1 MLLLCISDL
10 CLFLT
15 ERVRWTSWMCQKA
28 PIQRSSQPRSN
39 DPCVDPCVVSRL
51 TLPLF
56 PVLDNQSIV
65 CLSVSLPLFRSF
77 PLIWFSFSLVCIF
90 LFPSLSF
97 EPNFKLHSLHLS
109 PAGMLT
115 EHILVWSKLA
125 STFHQSTVWHITPR
139 RFFQEKNVLFRP
151 GSWVTDYAAPRS
163 SSAQYRDFA
172 STSVT

>member
-1 MLLLCISDL
+1 MLLLCISHL

-15 ERVRWTSWMCQKA
+15 ERVRWTSWLCQKA
-28 PIQRSSQPRSN
+28 SIQYSSQPRSN

-90 LFPSLSF
+90 LFPSLSLCLWAQF
-97 EPNFKLHSLHLS
+97 QACTSVRLKCLLNS
-109 PAGMLT
+109 
-115 EHILVWSKLA
+115 LVWSKLA
-125 STFHQSTVWHITPR
+125 SKFHQFTVTYHAMKILSGEECTFQTWQTWSLITLLQGHPHH
-139 RFFQEKNVLFRP
+139 
-151 GSWVTDYAAPRS
+151 SIVTLPPPLLHS
-163 SSAQYRDFA
+163 
-172 STSVT
+172 